1 MVGKKENVMDR
12 PPIALQL
19 YTVRDE
25 TARDFAGTLRQVA
38 ALGYRAVEFA
48 GYGGLSASQMAALLD
63 ETRLRAASTHVGLA
77 VLEGDLD
84 RELDYC
90 QTIGCSSMVLP
101 WLPPERRGAESLR
114 ALAERLNEFGR
125 RCHERGIAFGY
136 HNHDFEFAQDA
147 QGKALLDVLLENT
160 DPLVVALELDVYWAA
175 YAGVDPASYLR
186 RHAGRALLIHVKDMA
201 ADRSFTEVGDGTLDM
216 AGICRAARAQGTRWY
231 IVEND
236 QPKIPS
242 LESAKRSLENLGPI
256 LQAL

>member
-1 MVGKKENVMDR
+1 MDR

-38 ALGYRAVEFA
+38 QLGYRAVEFA
-48 GYGGLSASQMAALLD
+48 GYGGLAADQMAELLT
-63 ETRLRAASTHVGLA
+63 EHGLRAASTHIGLA
-77 VLEGDLD
+77 ALESNLG

-90 QTIGCSSMVLP
+90 QTINCSALVLP
-101 WLPPERRGAESLR
+101 WLPPEQRGADDLR
-114 ALAERLNEFGR
+114 ALAERLNEIGR

-136 HNHDFEFAQDA
+136 HNHDFEFAQSEGA
-147 QGKALLDVLLENT
+147 MLLDALLENT

-175 YAGVDPASYLR
+175 YAGVDPAAYLR
-186 RHAGRALLIHVKDMA
+186 KRAGRALLIHVKDMA

-216 AGICRAARAQGTRWY
+216 VGICRAAHEQGARWY

-236 QPKIPS
+236 QPRIPS
-242 LESAKRSLENLGPI
+242 LESARRSLEKLRGI
-256 LQAL
+256 LQAI